1 MKTEVMPVRRNLEFN
16 LPESRIGDWHA
27 DGVHV
32 SHFFNAMSLFF
43 PDGERFFI
51 DSVRAY
57 RDEIHDPELKEAVR
71 GFIGQEAMHGRE
83 HEEYNEALEKRGMPA
98 NRNSRMILGLLNF
111 TRKIESRAGQLA
123 ITIALEHLTAILA
136 DVVLRE
142 PRVLEGAEP
151 RFAALWRWHAMEETE
166 HKAVAFDV
174 YQATVGKGPVASFR
188 RCFALLMATLIFW
201 IMVIPIHIDMVRREG
216 KLFSLSGWWG
226 AMKFLWGKPGALRRV
241 IPDWLDFFKPGFH
254 PWDHDNRRFL
264 DGVDDL
270 VQEVEGYGEMAG
282 VRS

>member
-1 MKTEVMPVRRNLEFN
+1 MKTEVMPVRRNLEFK

-111 TRKIESRAGQLA
+111 TRRIESRAGQLA

-136 DVVLRE
+136 DSVLRD

-151 RFAALWRWHAMEETE
+151 RFAALWRWHALEETE

-174 YQATVGKGPVASFR
+174 YQATVGKGPLAYFR

-201 IMVIPIHIDMVRREG
+201 VMVIPIHIDMVRREG
-216 KLFSLSGWWG
+216 KLFSLRGWWS
-226 AMKFLWGKPGALRRV
+226 AMKFLWVKPGALRRM

-264 DGVDDL
+264 NGVDEL
-270 VQEVEGYGEMAG
+270 VQEVESYGDMAG
-282 VRS
+282 ARS